1 MEKRNIPVAG
11 EFYRHFKGNLYQII
25 GVAKHSE
32 TMEQMVVYQALYG
45 DYCLYTRT
53 LEMFLSPV
61 DKVKYPEVVQEYR
74 FEKCIPSDACEKV
87 QPVVKAVESVQS
99 VKETPSVA
107 EAKQLEMSGE
117 AEESNGEET
126 VRPEILRFLDAEDA
140 TAKLKVLRELR
151 MDLDESLMT
160 TIELSLDLLPDDKD
174 SMERRYDFVERTLE
188 QRIRFEGSRLR

>member
-45 DYCLYTRT
+45 DYCLYTRP
-53 LEMFLSPV
+53 LEMFLSKV
-61 DKVKYPEVVQEYR
+61 DKEKYPEVVQEYR
-74 FEKCIPSDACEKV
+74 FEMCIPGEVHKEDVVATQSE
-87 QPVVKAVESVQS
+87 VKAVAP
-99 VKETPSVA
+99 VKEEPKAA
-107 EAKQLEMSGE
+107 EAI
-117 AEESNGEET
+117 AETDEEET

-160 TIELSLDLLPDDKD
+160 TIELSLDLLPDDKE

>member
-45 DYCLYTRT
+45 DYCLYTRP

-151 MDLDESLMT
+151 MDLDESLIT

>member
-1 MEKRNIPVAG
+1 MEKRNLPVAG

-45 DYCLYTRT
+45 DYCLYTRP

-61 DKVKYPEVVQEYR
+61 DKEKYPDAVQEYR
-74 FEKCIPSDACEKV
+74 FEKCMPGDS
-87 QPVVKAVESVQS
+87 
-99 VKETPSVA
+99 
-107 EAKQLEMSGE
+107 EAK
-117 AEESNGEET
+117 AESAIKAMAVIEPKKIAATNVTEETNDEET

-140 TAKLKVLRELR
+140 QAKLKVLRELR

-160 TIELSLDLLPDDKD
+160 TIELSMDLLPDDKE
-174 SMERRYDFVERTLE
+174 SLERRYDFAERTLE

>member
-1 MEKRNIPVAG
+1 MEKRNIPAAG

-45 DYCLYTRT
+45 DYCLYTRP
-53 LEMFLSPV
+53 LDMFLSPV
-61 DKVKYPEVVQEYR
+61 DKVKYPDAEQKYR
-74 FEKCIPSDACEKV
+74 FEKCVPGDSDKKAVSAFKEQERV
-87 QPVVKAVESVQS
+87 QESSPVVEIQKSEST
-99 VKETPSVA
+99 EAA
-107 EAKQLEMSGE
+107 EKTGD
-117 AEESNGEET
+117 EES

-140 TAKLKVLRELR
+140 QAKLKVLRELR

-160 TIELSLDLLPDDKD
+160 TIELSLDLLPDDKE
-174 SMERRYDFVERTLE
+174 SLERRYDFVERTLE

>member
-1 MEKRNIPVAG
+1 MEKRNIPAAG

-45 DYCLYTRT
+45 DYCLYTRP
-53 LEMFLSPV
+53 LEMFLSKV
-61 DKVKYPEVVQEYR
+61 DKDKYPEVSQEYR
-74 FEKCIPSDACEKV
+74 FEKCIPGDACERV

-99 VKETPSVA
+99 VRETPSDV

-117 AEESNGEET
+117 AEESNDEET

-140 TAKLKVLRELR
+140 EAKLKVLRELR

>member
-1 MEKRNIPVAG
+1 MEKRNIPAAG

-45 DYCLYTRT
+45 DYCLYTRP
-53 LEMFLSPV
+53 LELFLSPV
-61 DKVKYPEVVQEYR
+61 DKVKYPEAVQEYR
-74 FEKCIPSDACEKV
+74 FEKCVPEDSEKKAVSTFKEPERV
-87 QPVVKAVESVQS
+87 QETSPVVELQKLESI
-99 VKETPSVA
+99 EVA
-107 EAKQLEMSGE
+107 EETSD
-117 AEESNGEET
+117 EEY

-140 TAKLKVLRELR
+140 QAKLKVLRELR

>member
-45 DYCLYTRT
+45 DYCLYTRP
-53 LEMFLSPV
+53 LEMFLSKV
-61 DKVKYPEVVQEYR
+61 DKDKYPEVSQEYR
-74 FEKCIPSDACEKV
+74 FEKCIPGDFGENVATTIKTTQRV
-87 QPVVKAVESVQS
+87 QEAPRVE
-99 VKETPSVA
+99 EP
-107 EAKQLEMSGE
+107 KQLEASGE
-117 AEESNGEET
+117 AEESNNEET

>member
-1 MEKRNIPVAG
+1 MEKRNIPAAG

-45 DYCLYTRT
+45 DYCLYTRP
-53 LEMFLSPV
+53 LDMFLSPV
-61 DKVKYPEVVQEYR
+61 DKEKYPDAVQEYR
-74 FEKCIPSDACEKV
+74 FEKCVPGSSEEKAVSVIKEPEKV
-87 QPVVKAVESVQS
+87 QETAPVVESP
-99 VKETPSVA
+99 KIDA
-107 EAKQLEMSGE
+107 
-117 AEESNGEET
+117 AEETDDES

-140 TAKLKVLRELR
+140 QAKLKVLRELR

-160 TIELSLDLLPDDKD
+160 TIELSMDLLPDDK
-174 SMERRYDFVERTLE
+174 ETLEQRYDFAERTLE